1 MWYYNTVS
9 IFLDFSG
16 ALGHNAHALIL
27 ETKGKNK
34 MAATKSLKKC
44 ELDAKWYLIDATDCT
59 LGRLA
64 AYTANILRGKHKPT
78 WTPNMDCG
86 DHVIIINADKVA
98 LSGHKADKD
107 RFFWHS
113 LWTGSLKSRTLGQMR
128 ADKPEQLVFNAVK
141 RMMGRRTAVA
151 LANQRLTK
159 LHVYAGS
166 EHKHSAQQPVVID
179 FAGLNRKNKRG
190 E

>member
-1 MWYYNTVS
+1 
-9 IFLDFSG
+9 
-16 ALGHNAHALIL
+16 
-27 ETKGKNK
+27 
-34 MAATKSLKKC
+34 MAATKSLKKA
-44 ELDAKWYLIDATDCT
+44 ELESKWILIDATGCT

-98 LSGHKADKD
+98 LSGKKADKTK
-107 RFFWHS
+107 FFWH
-113 LWTGSLKSRTLGQMR
+113 TGWIGGIRERTLGQMR
-128 ADKPEQLVFNAVK
+128 DEKPEKLVFNAVK

-151 LANQRLTK
+151 LANKRLTK
-159 LHVYAGS
+159 LHVYAGP
-166 EHKHSAQQPVVID
+166 EHEHSAQKPTVVD

>member
-1 MWYYNTVS
+1 
-9 IFLDFSG
+9 
-16 ALGHNAHALIL
+16 
-27 ETKGKNK
+27 

-64 AYTANILRGKHKPT
+64 AYVANILRGKNKAT

-86 DHVIIINADKVA
+86 DHVIIINADRVA
-98 LSGHKADKD
+98 LSGTKADKTK
-107 RFFWHS
+107 FYWH
-113 LWTGSLKSRTLGQMR
+113 TTYPGGIKERTLGQMR
-128 ADKPEQLVFNAVK
+128 AEKPELLVKNAVK
-141 RMMGRRTAVA
+141 RMMGRRTTVA
-151 LANQRLTK
+151 LADARLTK

-166 EHKHSAQQPVVID
+166 QHKHAAQNPTVID
-179 FAGLNRKNKRG
+179 FAKLNRKNKRG

>member
-1 MWYYNTVS
+1 M
-9 IFLDFSG
+9 
-16 ALGHNAHALIL
+16 
-27 ETKGKNK
+27 K
-34 MAATKSLKKC
+34 ATKSLKAC
-44 ELDAKWYLIDATDCT
+44 ELESKWFLIDATDIT

-78 WTPNMDCG
+78 FTPHMDCG

-98 LSGHKADKD
+98 LSGTKADKT
-107 RFFWHS
+107 RFFWH
-113 LWTGSLKSRTLGQMR
+113 TGWIGGIKSRTLGQMR
-128 ADKPEQLVFNAVK
+128 EEKPTQLVFNAVK

-159 LHVYAGS
+159 LHVYAGT
-166 EHKHSAQQPVVID
+166 EHKHTAQKPETID
-179 FAGLNRKNKRG
+179 FAAINRKNKRG

>member
-1 MWYYNTVS
+1 
-9 IFLDFSG
+9 
-16 ALGHNAHALIL
+16 
-27 ETKGKNK
+27 
-34 MAATKSLKKC
+34 MAATKSLKAS
-44 ELDAKWYLIDATDCT
+44 ELEAKWFLIDATDCT

-98 LSGHKADKD
+98 LSGKKADKTK
-107 RFFWHS
+107 FFWHTG
-113 LWTGSLKSRTLGQMR
+113 WTGSLKERTLGQMR
-128 ADKPEQLVFNAVK
+128 SEKPEKLVFNAVK

-151 LANQRLTK
+151 LANKRLTK
-159 LHVYAGS
+159 LHIYTGT
-166 EHKHSAQQPVVID
+166 EHKHDAQKPTVVD